1 VNHAYG
7 TVLAAAFFGGQT
19 LLHYCLRL
27 LSLWPLA
34 AILDKRHKTPAPG
47 LDRMYVP
54 AEFSS
59 TALLTWLI
67 SHQPAVLFSQN
78 KPATN
83 NQPAVLF
90 SQNKSAPAISHQP
103 NGQGELLKSFSKK
116 INVRNLPEK
125 KLQQDQM

>member
-59 TALLTWLI
+59 TSEVI
-67 SHQPAVLFSQN
+67 FQ
-78 KPATN
+78 
-83 NQPAVLF
+83 
-90 SQNKSAPAISHQP
+90 
-103 NGQGELLKSFSKK
+103 KK